1 MCFILHLSH
10 AYLYINVYNI
20 YINEKQENK
29 FKKEIEMKTQIMLG
43 NAEWMD
49 INEEKFNSFIEEAA
63 SFHNTSMEE
72 IKNLL
77 SSGKEVKFGTDW
89 YEMIRIAPQP
99 ESKEKKEARLNAI
112 DAIFSQAE
120 KQERWD
126 NEDY

>member
-1 MCFILHLSH
+1 
-10 AYLYINVYNI
+10 
-20 YINEKQENK
+20 
-29 FKKEIEMKTQIMLG
+29 MKTQIMLG